1 MDCNNCTKLF
11 KMISLLND
19 NIASILSGYE
29 LLVNIVNNHET
40 ELVQIKSNLTK
51 EEKSI
56 QIIPD
61 AISSVSCESVLSSV
75 KIPVAENV
83 DVLSLSN
90 VEIVD
95 KDMFLNEQQ
104 LDEISPQSSTPKPTH
119 VTEKYNVD
127 NTSLGDFSDISE
139 ISSVSDGEKTV
150 SNNTTTTSTSVT
162 SENSQYQVPDCNLDY
177 LAYEVHDSQLF
188 NLFEV
193 TKLEDSTIF
202 THSFNN
208 RSAAYYGMHPYQYG
222 STFHIARD
230 FSENPYLVKIL
241 NYVEIVYPRFKF
253 NSAMVHR
260 YKSGE
265 DFIPHHSDDEEDIE
279 DNSLI
284 VTISLGCSR
293 TFEFK
298 EVGKSECG
306 DKLRLHHGDS
316 LVMTKKSQKYFTHG
330 IPRENLSGKRLS
342 ITLRLIKPRK
352 YPADQKEV
360 GTQTMGCDTQTVQTV
375 LNPLRNQPDALLID
389 GYQPMATEGEHA
401 PFDDHNVKSTSVA
414 VITNDQYDVCNKDGY
429 QTTQDYPIRNG
440 MRSRKPYNNAFI
452 PQPNEGIDTLYISSS
467 MFRHLDPSRLSSP
480 KQKAEVLFYPG
491 ADALQ
496 MSRRLMQDL
505 RHLSI
510 DKGKVKKVFV
520 MVGTNNVDRIFD
532 GSCPL
537 PQAEADINDMLYK
550 LWSLFGNAQLYV
562 INILP
567 RQNHSKNS
575 VVQSLNCFIE
585 QLCKVHG
592 LTFINTE
599 TSENHFFS
607 DNNGIRYYDLF
618 MGGYDN
624 VHLNNRGYAVMAK
637 MLKYMAHT

>member
-1 MDCNNCTKLF
+1 
-11 KMISLLND
+11 
-19 NIASILSGYE
+19 
-29 LLVNIVNNHET
+29 
-40 ELVQIKSNLTK
+40 
-51 EEKSI
+51 
-56 QIIPD
+56 
-61 AISSVSCESVLSSV
+61 
-75 KIPVAENV
+75 
-83 DVLSLSN
+83 
-90 VEIVD
+90 
-95 KDMFLNEQQ
+95 
-104 LDEISPQSSTPKPTH
+104 
-119 VTEKYNVD
+119 
-127 NTSLGDFSDISE
+127 
-139 ISSVSDGEKTV
+139 
-150 SNNTTTTSTSVT
+150 
-162 SENSQYQVPDCNLDY
+162 
-177 LAYEVHDSQLF
+177 
-188 NLFEV
+188 
-193 TKLEDSTIF
+193 
-202 THSFNN
+202 
-208 RSAAYYGMHPYQYG
+208 
-222 STFHIARD
+222 
-230 FSENPYLVKIL
+230 
-241 NYVEIVYPRFKF
+241 
-253 NSAMVHR
+253 
-260 YKSGE
+260 
-265 DFIPHHSDDEEDIE
+265 
-279 DNSLI
+279 
-284 VTISLGCSR
+284 
-293 TFEFK
+293 
-298 EVGKSECG
+298 
-306 DKLRLHHGDS
+306 
-316 LVMTKKSQKYFTHG
+316 
-330 IPRENLSGKRLS
+330 
-342 ITLRLIKPRK
+342 
-352 YPADQKEV
+352 
-360 GTQTMGCDTQTVQTV
+360 
-375 LNPLRNQPDALLID
+375 
-389 GYQPMATEGEHA
+389 MATEGEHA